1 MSSSSCLII
10 AGEKSGEEHC
20 LSFFSSLK
28 KQCPQVD
35 FFGVGGDELEQEGMK
50 LIYHLKDF
58 SSWGYSEVFKK
69 IPFYLNA
76 TDEIV
81 SEVKSRNCKTAI
93 LVDFQTFNMRLAKK
107 LKKEGIKVLY
117 VVAPQAWAWKSWRV
131 KTLKQIVDKLY
142 TIIPFEKDWFKSRGV
157 KQTISID
164 HPVYTKYFEDLSTFN
179 RVINQPLKNKS
190 KIKLLLLPGSRNFEV
205 RNLLPLFSK
214 VIQNL
219 QGENRFEVSI
229 VKSPSVKES
238 VYNSVDIAYDKTYE
252 NTEVVSAIKDADIC
266 LAASGTVTLTC
277 GLFQLPTIVSYKTSL
292 LNQWVFETFI
302 KYDGAIS
309 LNNIIHQEM
318 LFPEFVQDDLE
329 PYILTK
335 ALENWIENHEVYNG
349 LVKKLGET
357 KKIVQ
362 GECSDLASHFASEI
376 GLAKE
381 KEVKE

>member
-1 MSSSSCLII
+1 MSTKSCLII

-20 LSFFSSLK
+20 LSFFNGLK
-28 KQCPQVD
+28 QQCPEVD
-35 FFGVGGDELEQEGMK
+35 FFGVGGDELESEGMK

-81 SEVKSRNCKTAI
+81 SEVKARNCKTAI

-107 LKKEGIKVLY
+107 LKNEGIKVLY

-131 KTLKQIVDKLY
+131 KTLRQIVDKLY
-142 TIIPFEKDWFKSRGV
+142 TIIPFEKEWFKQRGV

-164 HPVYTKYFEDLSTFN
+164 HPVYTQYMDELKTFN
-179 RVINQPLKNKS
+179 RSSATALLTKK

-205 RNLLPLFSK
+205 RNLLPIFKK
-214 VIQNL
+214 VINQL
-219 QGENRFEVSI
+219 CLKHTIEVSI
-229 VKSPSVKES
+229 VKSPSVKKEVYDS
-238 VYNSVDIAYDKTYE
+238 VGIDTAKEYQ
-252 NTEVVSAIKDADIC
+252 NTEVTEAIKDADLC

-277 GLFQLPTIVSYKTSL
+277 GLFELPTIVCYKTSL
-292 LNQWVFETFI
+292 LNQWIFESFV

-309 LNNIIHQEM
+309 LNNIIHQDF

-329 PYILTK
+329 PYALIQKLNHWIEDSDEYLNLIGK
-335 ALENWIENHEVYNG
+335 LEN
-349 LVKKLGET
+349 T

-362 GECSDLASHFASEI
+362 GECADLATHFADEI
-376 GLAKE
+376 GTNK
-381 KEVKE
+381 